1 MRFLSGIH
9 AVVAILVLTTGVGLY
24 PDLRSEQLS
33 QQNLNVQLG
42 LERMVR
48 LNQSLTHSV
57 ALAVLEK
64 NPLRAASYHSLR
76 AELEATV
83 HEVQDL
89 THIMLL
95 ASDMQALAQ
104 DQAAL
109 RAVESEVFALMRD
122 ERWHDAYRL
131 LLGGDYAML
140 LKLYEINSD
149 AAVGALVIELA
160 NNARQ
165 HERLRGLTLVFRLG
179 AVLLL
184 LWTGWRYSSR
194 LQAELAEQ
202 TRLRAAVSTANEALE
217 SKVKQRTLELEAA
230 NQQLE
235 ALSATDGLTGL
246 ANRRRFDAYW
256 AEEWQRALRTVA
268 PLAVIMIDVDHFKA
282 YNDHYG
288 HQQGDACLRR
298 VGEALRLNV
307 RRAGEL
313 VARYGGEEFVVVM
326 PGATVEQ
333 ALQMAEAVHAAIRD
347 ARIAHA
353 ASPVAAELTVS
364 LGVAVGTPHAT
375 DLPDRLV
382 QAADAALYEAKR
394 QGRNRTVLAA
404 APIATDQG

>member
-24 PDLRSEQLS
+24 ADLRSEQLS

-298 VGEALRLNV
+298 VGEALRVNV

>member
-24 PDLRSEQLS
+24 ADLRSEQLS

-95 ASDMQALAQ
+95 AGDMQALAQ

>member
-24 PDLRSEQLS
+24 ADLRSEQLS

-256 AEEWQRALRTVA
+256 AEEWQRALRTVV

-404 APIATDQG
+404 APIATDHG

>member
-24 PDLRSEQLS
+24 ADLRSEQLS

>member
-24 PDLRSEQLS
+24 ADLRSEQLS

-404 APIATDQG
+404 APITTDQG